1 MTYSELKDHAEA
13 RKISLQSIAEMLDMS
28 SRGMQQS
35 FENQT
40 LPIKKVV
47 KLCELFQISPNDFF
61 CWKSNLQLQQIQ
73 TGCVGNAQYMDT
85 RAVDLLQEQLKI
97 KDKQLSE
104 AQEQISKLINLLG
117 K

>member
-40 LPIKKVV
+40 LTHLVCP
-47 KLCELFQISPNDFF
+47 P
-61 CWKSNLQLQQIQ
+61 
-73 TGCVGNAQYMDT
+73 
-85 RAVDLLQEQLKI
+85 
-97 KDKQLSE
+97 
-104 AQEQISKLINLLG
+104 
-117 K
+117 